1 MTEAAANQQSL
12 CKTLGLKPLTK
23 ENILFY
29 YIPVQSMVSYAALS
43 VNVMNPSIAI
53 RLLPKRDV
61 TNFLLVHTLL
71 GTTLYFY
78 SRPHMAL
85 VASGQKRAAYSI
97 VGSALFSFG
106 SVLVWAVLRSAIPR
120 NNAAATILG
129 LSSGAVLAKL
139 TYDYLDSNDKL
150 VVAKKN

>member
-1 MTEAAANQQSL
+1 MTEATANQQSL
-12 CKTLGLKPLTK
+12 CKSLGLKPLTK
-23 ENILFY
+23 ENILFF

-78 SRPHMAL
+78 SRPHMA
-85 VASGQKRAAYSI
+85 VVPGQKRAAYSI

-106 SVLVWAVLRSAIPR
+106 SVLVWTVLRSAIPR
-120 NNAAATILG
+120 NNTAATLLG
-129 LSSGAVLAKL
+129 LSSGVVLAKL